1 MDRRFQEK
9 KGVASV
15 NCIICKSKLAKSR
28 INHILDNMGR
38 IVIIKNVPANVCG
51 QCGEY
56 YVDNDTAMRLEA
68 IAQELLNNKAEIL
81 VLNYNELVA

>member
-1 MDRRFQEK
+1 
-9 KGVASV
+9 
-15 NCIICKSKLAKSR
+15 
-28 INHILDNMGR
+28 MGR

>member
-1 MDRRFQEK
+1 M
-9 KGVASV
+9 
-15 NCIICKSKLAKSR
+15 NCIMCKSKLSNSR
-28 INHILDNMGR
+28 VNHIVDSSGC
-38 IVIIKNVPANVCG
+38 IFIIKNVPANVCG

-56 YVDNDTAMRLEA
+56 YLDNDTAIRLEG